1 MKILIFTSLNKAINN
16 QIHGEVK
23 FGSYLSGGIDSSV
36 LAYFLSKNRKI
47 DTFSIEFENP
57 EYDES
62 NAQKILVDRLN
73 VNHHSLRIKNSDI
86 LKIFRMQ

>member
-1 MKILIFTSLNKAINN
+1 MV
-16 QIHGEVK
+16 EVK

-73 VNHHSLRIKNSDI
+73 ESSFFRIKTA
-86 LKIFRMQ
+86 IF

>member
-1 MKILIFTSLNKAINN
+1 MLFI
-16 QIHGEVK
+16 
-23 FGSYLSGGIDSSV
+23 
-36 LAYFLSKNRKI
+36 KNRKI

-86 LKIFRMQ
+86 LKNFSNVVNHAETFLFRTAQFRCFF